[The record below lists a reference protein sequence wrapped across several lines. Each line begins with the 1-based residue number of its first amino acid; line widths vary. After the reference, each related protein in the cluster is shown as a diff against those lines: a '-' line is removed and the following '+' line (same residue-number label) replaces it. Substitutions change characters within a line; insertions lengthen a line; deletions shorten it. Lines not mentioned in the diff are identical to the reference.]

1 LQLNLAI
8 QKLIPL
14 ITTHEDFNILPPDVI
29 WLRTGLMLFR
39 YLLNFSDVKLDGDV
53 DKNSLDYI
61 PSFTIH
67 SPALVEPFR

>member
-1 LQLNLAI
+1 
-8 QKLIPL
+8 
-14 ITTHEDFNILPPDVI
+14 
-29 WLRTGLMLFR
+29 MLFR